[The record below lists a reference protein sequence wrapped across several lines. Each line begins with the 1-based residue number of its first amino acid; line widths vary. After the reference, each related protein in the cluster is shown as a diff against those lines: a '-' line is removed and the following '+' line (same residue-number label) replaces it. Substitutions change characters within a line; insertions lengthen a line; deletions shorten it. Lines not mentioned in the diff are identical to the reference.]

1 MENDP
6 EYFFCLRYK
15 ICSSFPLQQ
24 MISFH
29 KKKEQDAETAFLER
43 KKFLE
48 LDGGEASLNKLK
60 KLKVV
65 RPLMTLMGVQRQN
78 RCGTVQGGTF
88 VIEG

>member
-29 KKKEQDAETAFLER
+29 KKKEQEAEQVYLE
-43 KKFLE
+43 KKKIFELE
-48 LDGGEASLNKLK
+48 GDEQSAVKLK
-60 KLKVV
+60 KLKLV
-65 RPLMTLMGVQRQN
+65 RPLMTLMGV
-78 RCGTVQGGTF
+78 
-88 VIEG
+88 